1 MKEPV
6 TREVPSDHPVAPS
19 KFAHFVL
26 RTPNL
31 ERLKE
36 WWMTFLGAQIVH
48 ENPFLAF
55 LTYDDEHHR
64 LAIVQIPGL
73 EARSDKAAGLDHVAY
88 SFSDL
93 GELLG
98 TYERLKGAGIKPHW
112 CINHGPTTSLYYRD
126 PDGNQVEIQVDNFST
141 EVELKGW
148 MASGEF
154 EKNPIGVE
162 YDPDKLLERYRRGD
176 PLPELV
182 KQGAA

>member
-1 MKEPV
+1 MATRSTERTEPV
-6 TREVPSDHPVAPS
+6 SPS
-19 KFAHFVL
+19 KFAHAVL
-26 RTPNL
+26 RTKRFPEVL
-31 ERLKE
+31 A
-36 WWMTFLGAQIVH
+36 WWRTLLQATTVFENDFIV
-48 ENPFLAF
+48 F

-64 LAIVQIPGL
+64 LAIVQIPSL
-73 EARSDKAAGLDHVAY
+73 DPRSERAAGLDHVAY
-88 SFSDL
+88 SFSEL

-98 TYERLKGAGIKPHW
+98 TYERLKSAGIKPHW